1 MNDVALSPERQRL
14 AAAVLGYQALVKTT
28 EEQRAQA
35 FAVLDAALEAAGRDH
50 DAALTALETAKRR
63 IVSPG
68 RVAVQR
74 ALGQPIP
81 QTVEAAQR
89 AVDEVREKM
98 GDINRQRELAR
109 GEFDRVRDNEVQFAK
124 INRDEAATALLAISP
139 GVAALIA
146 EFHVVLRRRVTL
158 EAALREISRTLPNAL
173 PQAWNAIRPEDQ
185 QPDPALVALWRD
197 AIEKL
202 LASGDAPIPG
212 GDPEPASQREA
223 AAA

>member
-1 MNDVALSPERQRL
+1 MNDVALSPARQRL
-14 AAAVLGYQALVKTT
+14 AAAVVAYQRLLKTT
-28 EEQRAQA
+28 QEQRVQV
-35 FAVLDAALEAAGRDH
+35 FAALDAELEAAGRDH
-50 DAALTALETAKRR
+50 DAALAALETAKQR
-63 IVSPG
+63 IISPG

-81 QTVEAAQR
+81 RTVEAAQR

-124 INRDEAATALLAISP
+124 ITRDEAAAALLEISP
-139 GVAALIA
+139 GVAGLVA
-146 EFHVVLRRRVTL
+146 ELRAVRRRCVTL
-158 EAALREISRTLPNAL
+158 EAAAREISKTLPNAL

-185 QPDPALVALWRD
+185 QPDPALVALWRE

-202 LASGDAPIPG
+202 LADPTAPLPG
-212 GDPEPASQREA
+212 GDDPQPEAKA
-223 AAA
+223 A